1 MDRFRFSICF
11 MILLIT
17 VVPFSAGAS
26 DVQKLLTDIQENI
39 SGERALDYT
48 GRMWRYDKWSTLPMW
63 QKTAAE
69 VQKIMVERGF
79 DEADIIDTPADGV
92 TQYSTWT
99 NPIGWDV
106 TQATLVVTEPHDI
119 PGEYRYL
126 CSYKYNPTSLTF
138 FSSPT
143 PPEGVEAELV
153 VLENNDPGN
162 LQNIDANGK
171 ILFVSSG
178 AGRFKKYLDDKGLLG
193 IVSDQAV
200 KDDPDANVWLN
211 TWSDAAGGWLMN
223 ASDSRSTFGFSI
235 SKNKGD
241 YLRKLISDGETVKV
255 RAIIESKY
263 FTDSTLP
270 YVTGCID
277 GTDEGG
283 EEVLAAG
290 HMFEWGANDN
300 CTGCS
305 IMLESVGTL
314 NDMIKSGILPR
325 PKRTIR
331 LWMGQEMY
339 GSLAFTERYIDNLR
353 RTVAALCV
361 DTPAPS
367 KDLTSSTV
375 RVFMNPNVCPTFTD
389 AVLPD
394 MFRKYYSRTRS
405 NKLVKIAPFMGG
417 TDNYFCESKIGAPTN
432 FIYMENGSNL
442 HHTSV
447 DTIDKVDV
455 RSLYDLCAVTALYL
469 YFMANAG
476 SDDVSYM
483 TDLTF
488 DMGIQVILKKAR
500 EMKNRLAAA
509 DDGEALGE
517 ILYDGIKAIDYY
529 TGLRI
534 KALESILRIVPDSD
548 KSTVR
553 KKLSSS
559 IDNTGEYGK
568 LAGKQFREAVKEKS
582 KSESIK
588 VIPYK
593 KKKGD
598 WAKTA
603 ASIVPDRQHY
613 GSLTLDG
620 IPYEEWKDITRS
632 PKWWSTRNWA
642 ASSFWWCDGKRNLL
656 EIKEL
661 VELEAGRT
669 MTNFDLV
676 SYYSLLEK
684 HNLVTF
690 VK

>member
-1 MDRFRFSICF
+1 MV
-11 MILLIT
+11 LLLLTAFPYTI
-17 VVPFSAGAS
+17 GAS
-26 DVQKLLTDIQENI
+26 DVQKLLAEIQENI

-48 GRMWRYDKWSTLPMW
+48 GRMWRFDKWSTLPMW
-63 QKTAAE
+63 QKTAEE
-69 VQKIMVERGF
+69 VQKIMVERGY

-106 TQATLVVTEPHDI
+106 TQATLVVTEPNDI

-138 FSSPT
+138 FSCPT

-153 VLENNDPGN
+153 VLEDNDPGN
-162 LQNIDANGK
+162 LRNLDTKGK
-171 ILFVSSG
+171 ILFVSSR
-178 AGRFKKYLDDKGLLG
+178 AGQMKKYLDNKGLIG
-193 IVSDQAV
+193 VVSDQAI
-200 KDDPDANVWLN
+200 KDAPEANAWLN
-211 TWSDAAGGWLMN
+211 TWSDAAGGRLMN
-223 ASDSRSTFGFSI
+223 ASDSRSSFCFSI
-235 SKNKGD
+235 SKKKGD
-241 YLRKLISDGETVKV
+241 YLRKLIADGKTVKV
-255 RAIIESKY
+255 RATIDSRY
-263 FTDSTLP
+263 FTDDTLP
-270 YVTGCID
+270 YVTGSIA
-277 GTDEGG
+277 GTDKGG
-283 EEVLAAG
+283 QEVFAGG

-339 GSLAFTERYIDNLR
+339 GSLAFTDRYIENLK

-361 DTPAPS
+361 DTPAPN
-367 KDLTSSTV
+367 KDLTSATA
-375 RVFMNPNVCPTFTD
+375 RIFMNPNVCPTFAD
-389 AVLPD
+389 AVLPE
-394 MFRKYYSRTRS
+394 MFRKYYKRTRS
-405 NKLVKIAPFMGG
+405 YKFIKVDPFMGG
-417 TDNYFCESKIGAPTN
+417 TDNFFCEPKIGAPTN
-432 FIYMENGSNL
+432 FIWMENGSNL

-455 RSLYDLCAVTALYL
+455 RTLYDLCTVTALYL

-483 TDLTF
+483 EELTF
-488 DMGIQVILKKAR
+488 DRGLQVILEKTR
-500 EMKNRLAAA
+500 EMKNRIAAA
-509 DDGEALGE
+509 EDGETLGKV
-517 ILYDGIKAIDYY
+517 LYDGNKAIDYY
-529 TGLRI
+529 TGLQQ
-534 KALESILRIVPDSD
+534 KALESILRLVPDSE
-548 KSTVR
+548 KSAMR
-553 KKLSSS
+553 KKMSSS
-559 IDNTGEYGK
+559 IKNTGEYGK
-568 LAGKQFREAVKEKS
+568 LAGKQFRDAVKEKS

-598 WAKTA
+598 WEKTA
-603 ASIVPDRQHY
+603 ESIVPERHHY

-620 IPYEEWKDITRS
+620 IPYDEWKDITRS
-632 PKWWSTRNWA
+632 PKWWSKSNWSA
-642 ASSFWWCDGKRNLL
+642 ASFWWCNGKRNLL

-661 VELEAGRT
+661 VELEAGRPI
-669 MTNFDLV
+669 TNFDLV
-676 SYYSLLEK
+676 TYYSLLEK
-684 HNLVTF
+684 HGIVTF